1 MKFVNNYN
9 IIIILFEII
18 LLITLWTY
26 FLHLGPDG
34 IIIHKTGTTADFFS
48 NANYLFL
55 KGIEYLFIYLLCSS
69 LLTPLVGIKNFIKI
83 LPFFFIFGL
92 YVFNALVIGILS
104 LNINNIF
111 IYALR
116 NILLFFT
123 PILAIYFILCIV
135 IQLIHEIKK

>member
-83 LPFFFIFGL
+83 LPFFLFL
-92 YVFNALVIGILS
+92 AYMYLMLWS
-104 LNINNIF
+104 L
-111 IYALR
+111 
-116 NILLFFT
+116 
-123 PILAIYFILCIV
+123 
-135 IQLIHEIKK
+135 ES